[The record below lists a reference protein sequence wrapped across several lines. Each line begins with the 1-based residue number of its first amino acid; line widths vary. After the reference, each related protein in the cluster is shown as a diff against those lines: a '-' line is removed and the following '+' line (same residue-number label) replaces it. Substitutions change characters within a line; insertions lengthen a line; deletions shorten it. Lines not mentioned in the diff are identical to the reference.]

1 MSVLLF
7 ILLFVVGIGVFFKVS
22 GFVFGLLWQGI
33 SLLINSISSVI
44 IIAIAV
50 TLLCVVFGILGT
62 II

>member
-7 ILLFVVGIGVFFKVS
+7 IILFVVGIGVFFKVS

-62 II
+62 FI

>member
-62 II
+62 FI

>member
-50 TLLCVVFGILGT
+50 TLLCVVFGILST
-62 II
+62 FI

>member
-1 MSVLLF
+1 MSVLLL

-50 TLLCVVFGILGT
+50 TLLCGVFGILGT

>member
-44 IIAIAV
+44 IIAIAI

-62 II
+62 FI

>member
-50 TLLCVVFGILGT
+50 ALLCVVFGILGT
-62 II
+62 FI

>member
-1 MSVLLF
+1 MSVLVFL
-7 ILLFVVGIGVFFKVS
+7 LLFVVGIGVFFKVS

-62 II
+62 FL

>member
-22 GFVFGLLWQGI
+22 GFVLGLLWQGI

-62 II
+62 FI

>member
-1 MSVLLF
+1 MSVLVF

-22 GFVFGLLWQGI
+22 GFVFGLLWQVV

-62 II
+62 FI

>member
-7 ILLFVVGIGVFFKVS
+7 IILFVVGIGVFFKVS
-22 GFVFGLLWQGI
+22 GFVIGLLWQGI

-62 II
+62 FI

>member
-1 MSVLLF
+1 MSVLVF

-22 GFVFGLLWQGI
+22 GFVFGLLWQVV

-50 TLLCVVFGILGT
+50 TLLCVVFGILGSF
-62 II
+62 I

>member
-22 GFVFGLLWQGI
+22 GFVIGLLWQGI

-62 II
+62 FI

>member
-1 MSVLLF
+1 MSVLVF

-62 II
+62 FI

>member
-7 ILLFVVGIGVFFKVS
+7 IILFVVGIGVFFKVS

-62 II
+62 FM

>member
-50 TLLCVVFGILGT
+50 TLLCVIFGILGT
-62 II
+62 FI

>member
-7 ILLFVVGIGVFFKVS
+7 IILFVVGIGVFFKVS

-50 TLLCVVFGILGT
+50 TLLCVVFGILGS

>member
-50 TLLCVVFGILGT
+50 TLLCVVFGILGS

>member
-50 TLLCVVFGILGT
+50 TLLCVVFGILGS
-62 II
+62 IM

>member
-44 IIAIAV
+44 IIVIAV

-62 II
+62 FI

>member
-1 MSVLLF
+1 MSALLF

-62 II
+62 FM

>member
-7 ILLFVVGIGVFFKVS
+7 ILLFVVCIGVFFKVS

-62 II
+62 FI